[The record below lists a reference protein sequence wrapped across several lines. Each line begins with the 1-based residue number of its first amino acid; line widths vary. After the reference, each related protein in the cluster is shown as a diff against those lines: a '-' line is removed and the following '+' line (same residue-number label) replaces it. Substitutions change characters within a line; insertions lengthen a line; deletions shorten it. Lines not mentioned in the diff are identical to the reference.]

1 MIVNRIT
8 REKITIGETDLVL
21 KTDLIEHELPNFI
34 LNQRFELKSYMRKN
48 PNFLTSYE
56 PVIVGNPYD
65 GSNDQSSFRKSC
77 FDEPPLIVRLM
88 ARAGIR
94 AEVGPMAAV
103 AGTISQLSMGFI
115 VENGAKYVIVDNGG
129 DVALNTDQDVVVG
142 LYAGES
148 SLSGE
153 LGFKIKFGKTPM
165 GICTSSGTVGHS
177 ISFGR
182 SDSVTVFADE
192 ASTADALAT
201 SIGNASLGEKDH
213 DAVQRSLER
222 AEDFRKSMRG
232 VLVVVGESAGTL
244 GKIPKLVQTDRKVV
258 LGDLFEI

>member
-1 MIVNRIT
+1 MIVNRIN
-8 REKITIGETDLVL
+8 REQIKIGETDLVL
-21 KTDLIEHELPNFI
+21 KTDLTEHELPNFI
-34 LNQRFELKSYMRKN
+34 LNQRFVLKTYIREN
-48 PNFLTSYE
+48 PDFLTSYE
-56 PVIVGNPYD
+56 PVLVDKN
-65 GSNDQSSFRKSC
+65 
-77 FDEPPLIVRLM
+77 DEPSLIVSLM
-88 ARAGIR
+88 SRAGR
-94 AEVGPMAAV
+94 KAEVGPMAAV
-103 AGTISQLSMGFI
+103 AGTISQLCMGFM
-115 VENGAKYVIVDNGG
+115 VESGAKYVIIDNGG
-129 DVALNTDQDVVVG
+129 DVALKTDQDVVVG

-153 LGFKIKFGKTPM
+153 VGFRIKFGKTPL

-182 SDSVTVFADE
+182 ADSITVFADE

-201 SIGNASLGEKDH
+201 SIANHARGKMDH
-213 DAVQRSLER
+213 DAVQNSLER

-244 GKIPKLVQTDRKVV
+244 GRIPKLVQTDRKVV

>member
-1 MIVNRIT
+1 MLVNRIT
-8 REKITIGETDLVL
+8 RERIKIGETNLVL
-21 KTDLIEHELPNFI
+21 KTDLREHELPNFI
-34 LNQRFELKSYMRKN
+34 LKQRFELKSYIRRN
-48 PNFLTSYE
+48 PDFLTSFE
-56 PVIVGNPYD
+56 PVIAGNPH
-65 GSNDQSSFRKSC
+65 GSTGQSSSRKSSS
-77 FDEPPLIVRLM
+77 DEPPLIVRLM
-88 ARAGIR
+88 ARAGRR

-103 AGTISQLSMGFI
+103 AGTISQLSMGFM

-129 DVALNTDQDVVVG
+129 DVALKTDQTVVVG

-201 SIGNASLGEKDH
+201 SIGNAALGKQDH

-222 AEDFRKSMRG
+222 AEKFRKSMRG

-258 LGDLFEI
+258 LGDLFEV

>member
-1 MIVNRIT
+1 MIFNRINKE
-8 REKITIGETDLVL
+8 RIKIGETDLL
-21 KTDLIEHELPNFI
+21 LRTDLSKHELPNFI
-34 LNQRFELKSYMRKN
+34 LNQRFALKTYIREN
-48 PNFLTSYE
+48 PDFLTSYE
-56 PVIVGNPYD
+56 PVLLDKKDDI
-65 GSNDQSSFRKSC
+65 
-77 FDEPPLIVRLM
+77 PLIIGLM
-88 ARAGIR
+88 GRAGRR

-103 AGTISQLSMGFI
+103 AGTISQLCMGFM
-115 VENGAKYVIVDNGG
+115 VESSAKYVIVDNGG
-129 DVALNTDQDVVVG
+129 DIALKTDQDVVVG

-153 LGFKIKFGKTPM
+153 LGFRIKFGKTPL

-182 SDSVTVFADE
+182 ADSVTVFADE
-192 ASTADALAT
+192 ASIADALAT
-201 SIGNASLGEKDH
+201 SIANHARGERDY
-213 DAVQRSLER
+213 DAVQNSLER

-244 GKIPKLVQTDRKVV
+244 GRIPKLVQTDRKVV